1 MITIFHGSIFS
12 CCVLFSCFPVYTI
25 LSKVHSER
33 NVYPSAGV
41 LFVHVL
47 EREYFK
53 GEFPPYSKHGEINN
67 DPITF
72 NTNLMGYPD
81 RPGWL
86 RYIQRTPYSDGVLYG
101 SPTVENMGKPTIIE
115 ITAYNRRTFETA
127 RHNLIINIMSA
138 EGMSSR
144 IISAFWMIQLINNM
158 NRFKLY

>member
-1 MITIFHGSIFS
+1 MFENCIS
-12 CCVLFSCFPVYTI
+12 VVTI
-25 LSKVHSER
+25 LSRSHADR

-53 GEFPPYSKHGEINN
+53 GEFPPYPKSGKNTTTITLVPSPLLATYPQFRVLPAGDASN

-86 RYIQRTPYSDGVLYG
+86 RYIQRTPHSDGVLYG
-101 SPTVENMGKPTIIE
+101 SPTVEHVGKATVIE
-115 ITAYNRRTFETA
+115 VGVRSTF
-127 RHNLIINIMSA
+127 L
-138 EGMSSR
+138 
-144 IISAFWMIQLINNM
+144 
-158 NRFKLY
+158 KLVKELVPFVQFI